1 MIRTHHVCC
10 IDFHQSTQ
18 IDTFYIFILDCFR
31 YLVHIET
38 IQTEEL
44 SKLDA
49 LVNEIVRQRKIV
61 DVKLTTTVF
70 QEKILYTVLIIID
83 D

>member
-1 MIRTHHVCC
+1 M
-10 IDFHQSTQ
+10 
-18 IDTFYIFILDCFR
+18 
-31 YLVHIET
+31 HIET
-38 IQTEEL
+38 IPTEEL